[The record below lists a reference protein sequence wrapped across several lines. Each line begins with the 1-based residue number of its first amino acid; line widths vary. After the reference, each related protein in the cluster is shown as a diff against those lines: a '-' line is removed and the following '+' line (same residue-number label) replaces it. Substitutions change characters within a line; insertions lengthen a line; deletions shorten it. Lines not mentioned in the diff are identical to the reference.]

1 MTRSL
6 ADLCRRK
13 EVHLHVRS
21 QENSIEAAEV
31 APLLMHG
38 SCSMKCASDPP
49 WQCCRGSLAY
59 AVPQMSRKLVR
70 TQTTT
75 NSESTRNPF
84 LFWSRSLLPIA
95 LAVSAGSLAL
105 HPQSDPSLCEAPSV
119 NSRAKVVV
127 KGSHKEVPRELIDE
141 LKAICQDNMT
151 LDYEERYNHGKP
163 QNSFHKAVNIPD
175 VVVFPR

>member
-1 MTRSL
+1 MAMLSWFSRIRCSSKCFFNSL
-6 ADLCRRK
+6 AL
-13 EVHLHVRS
+13 
-21 QENSIEAAEV
+21 
-31 APLLMHG
+31 
-38 SCSMKCASDPP
+38 
-49 WQCCRGSLAY
+49 
-59 AVPQMSRKLVR
+59 R
-70 TQTTT
+70 T
-75 NSESTRNPF
+75 S
-84 LFWSRSLLPIA
+84 SRSLLPIT

-119 NSRAKVVV
+119 NSRAEVVV

-175 VVVFPR
+175 VVVFPRCESCFTSTSMP